1 LDFRKIVIYDKV
13 MRRLCFLFL
22 FIGRLE
28 IAIIG
33 GEHARSNIITTIT
46 ETVDTG
52 LLKRL
57 KSKF

>member
-1 LDFRKIVIYDKV
+1 VIYDKV